1 MEMAA
6 GVIVKLKDEEYR
18 KTLRN
23 TIADKKQAAVN
34 KIKAAFGMA
43 DSASKIPGTG

>member
-1 MEMAA
+1 MAMVA

-34 KIKAAFGMA
+34 KIKAAFSMA
-43 DSASKIPGTG
+43 DSAAKTPPAG